1 MSRAPPPFARIAPVT
16 DPLAAKRGR
25 FLALAADLPERCR
38 LIEVSE
44 GPSLARKLRKLSLFG
59 ARYLRWA
66 ATRAGLKPGR
76 VEFPLF
82 WGKLMRLPYAD
93 DADFVTFYLA
103 GVPGGPEYKLVRW
116 FIRNLKEG
124 DIFYDAGANYGFYTA
139 LASEFTG
146 ETGQV
151 HAFEPLPEI
160 HDELVRNFAA
170 SAVRAVDA
178 ALWDKSGEA
187 TLYRHRLSD
196 AFNTLEPEVTDFD
209 RTRGGETVMV
219 RCLTL
224 DEYAKT
230 NKPPTVIKI
239 DVEGGEKR
247 LLAGGSQTLRA
258 ARPVVAMEVWAGEG
272 GERFSLP
279 AARALFDLDYA
290 AYALDE
296 GGGEKALAADALP
309 AFLRALGVWDNLVFR
324 PRP

>member
-1 MSRAPPPFARIAPVT
+1 VPAFARIGPVT

-25 FLALAADLPERCR
+25 FLALAAGLPERCR
-38 LIEVSE
+38 LVEASE
-44 GPSLARKLRKLSLFG
+44 GGSLSRKLRKLTAFG
-59 ARYLRWA
+59 GRYLRWA
-66 ATRAGLKPGR
+66 GARAGLKPGR
-76 VEFPLF
+76 VDFPLF
-82 WGKLMRLPYAD
+82 WGKVMNLPYAD

-124 DIFYDAGANYGFYTA
+124 DVFYDAGANYGFYTA
-139 LASEFTG
+139 LAAEFVG

-160 HDELVRNFAA
+160 HEELVRNFGAT
-170 SAVRAVDA
+170 AVRAVDA

-196 AFNTLEPEVTDFD
+196 AFNTLEAEVTDFD
-209 RTRGGETVMV
+209 KTRGGETTTV

-224 DEYAKT
+224 DEYAKA

-247 LLAGGSQTLRA
+247 LIAGAAATFRA
-258 ARPVVAMEVWAGEG
+258 AKPVVAMEVWAGEG

-279 AARALFDLDYA
+279 AARALLDLGYDAFALSEDGGA
-290 AYALDE
+290 AP
-296 GGGEKALAADALP
+296 LAPDALP
-309 AFLRALGVWDNLVFR
+309 AFLRGLAVWDNLVFK